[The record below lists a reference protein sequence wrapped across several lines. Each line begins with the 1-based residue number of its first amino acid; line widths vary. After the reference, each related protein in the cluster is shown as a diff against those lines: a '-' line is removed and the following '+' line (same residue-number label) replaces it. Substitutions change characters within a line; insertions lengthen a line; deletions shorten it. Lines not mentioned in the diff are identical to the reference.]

1 MGKRRPPSNALLIV
15 RNQSIFVMLFMPNGT
30 ACEKTGWS
38 YVRPEAFVS
47 LEFGGPHWS
56 PPRNEISVGCYLS

>member
-47 LEFGGPHWS
+47 LEFGGPHW
-56 PPRNEISVGCYLS
+56 